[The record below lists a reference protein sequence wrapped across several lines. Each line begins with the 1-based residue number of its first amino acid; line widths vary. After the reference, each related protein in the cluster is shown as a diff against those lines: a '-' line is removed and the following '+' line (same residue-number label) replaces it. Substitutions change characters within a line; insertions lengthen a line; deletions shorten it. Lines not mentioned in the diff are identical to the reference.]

1 MIKVHDRKKAPPYLT
16 PLNGG
21 FKMRPAI
28 RESEREAFLSDGD
41 LASGHDAISW
51 VGKCPA
57 GFDPHFE
64 IAGETD
70 FGPLESSFREPMTCV
85 R

>member
-41 LASGHDAISW
+41 LASGHVAISW
-51 VGKCPA
+51 VRSVRRASTRTSRSPA
-57 GFDPHFE
+57 RRTSGRWCHP
-64 IAGETD
+64 
-70 FGPLESSFREPMTCV
+70 FGSPWTCV